1 MITKTNPPRQDSV
14 REVQRSRLRA
24 GFHISGRSIAG
35 GGVAAERLEAAGP
48 RPPAEQRVAA
58 PDGLRGAQGPRE
70 PGTGGASHA
79 RPPRPSVRCRPT
91 PDSGKKE

>member
-1 MITKTNPPRQDSV
+1 M

-24 GFHISGRSIAG
+24 GLHISGRSIAG

-70 PGTGGASHA
+70 PGTGGSSHA
-79 RPPRPSVRCRPT
+79 GPPRPSVRCRPT
-91 PDSGKKE
+91 PNSGTYAWLPMQASD